1 MRPQKAK
8 REINKVLWRYF
19 IENGDLQKMSL
30 DEVIKKLKTIEPYL
44 KKMYDI
50 AIKNDQDFR
59 SGEETYGYEDIEK
72 IKGDLI
78 YISDKWNCSFRIRW
92 ILDLIKIN
100 KG

>member
-30 DEVIKKLKTIEPYL
+30 SDIIEKLKVIEPHL

-59 SGEETYGYEDIEK
+59 SGKETYGYKSIER
-72 IKGDLI
+72 IKDDLT

-92 ILDLIKIN
+92 ILDLIK
-100 KG
+100 KH